1 MSNAESAKDSTSQ
14 VKEVLER
21 LTEQAPV
28 LGLPR
33 LITVDHLNKTLRDA
47 RQRVADSH
55 AAQMKSLGYEAGAAE
70 GDDVGISVAGD
81 THINITSPPAK
92 EGGAMLRKVLP
103 TVAALLAGSALPVA
117 GFLLSRYLDGKNA
130 PAPAS
135 PSSPADSA
143 YEVLFYD
150 ADGKPIKVQHIS
162 ERQGA
167 E

>member
-1 MSNAESAKDSTSQ
+1 MSNAESTSDGRTP
-14 VKEVLER
+14 VRELADKLMD
-21 LTEQAPV
+21 QAPA

-33 LITVDHLNKTLRDA
+33 LVAVDHLAQSLNDA
-47 RQRVADSH
+47 RRRVRDTH
-55 AAQMKSLGYEAGAAE
+55 AMQMKALGHDVNEGT

-130 PAPAS
+130 PAPDA
-135 PSSPADSA
+135 PSAPADSA